1 MKSECRIISTCSS
14 ESVTAL
20 SDVFF
25 FQQLFRLG
33 DSDGTEFA
41 KSDLAT
47 GGGRKVYTV
56 SHEISNKH
64 LIRGR
69 TTLATAIARTAAAG
83 CRSSVALVW
92 VAPAAG

>member
-1 MKSECRIISTCSS
+1 MEQSS
-14 ESVTAL
+14 PRVTWPRVA
-20 SDVFF
+20 
-25 FQQLFRLG
+25 
-33 DSDGTEFA
+33 EE
-41 KSDLAT
+41 
-47 GGGRKVYTV
+47 KVYTV
-56 SHEISNKH
+56 SHEISSKH